1 MKLPTVEQL
10 GTAYEAAKK
19 AAGDANLFLISAAY
33 GAWSTADDAFQSL
46 QNHLLDGHFLR
57 RWMRWLIS

>member
-46 QNHLLDGHFLR
+46 QNHLFK
-57 RWMRWLIS
+57 